1 MKQILLAED
10 STRIASF
17 ISKGLEA
24 HGYSVSHVG
33 DGAVVIPALNKG
45 SFDLLVLDIGLPN
58 KDGLAILEELRGTGN
73 EIPVIVLTARDSIDA
88 TLASF
93 QGGADDFMPKP
104 FSFDELL
111 ARIERRIRTT
121 IPNSSKSSSSF
132 LSAGS
137 VTLDLLTRH
146 VLSDGQDIELTARE
160 FKILELLLINAGQIL
175 SREQLLSRVWGL
187 DHDPESN
194 VVDVYIRYLR
204 QKLGFDSIETV
215 RGRGYR
221 FRTK

>member
-17 ISKGLEA
+17 ISKGLA
-24 HGYSVSHVG
+24 AQGYSVCHVA
-33 DGAVVIPALNKG
+33 DGAAVIPAVNKG

-58 KDGLAILEELRGTGN
+58 KDGLSILEELRGTGN
-73 EIPVIVLTARDSIDA
+73 EIPILVLTALDSVDA

-93 QGGADDFMPKP
+93 HGGADDFMSKP

-121 IPNSSKSSSSF
+121 IPNSYVSANSI

-146 VLSDGQDIELTARE
+146 VLSNGQEIELTARE
-160 FKILELLLINAGQIL
+160 FKMLELFLINADQIL

-204 QKLGFDSIETV
+204 KKLGFESIETV

>member
-17 ISKGLEA
+17 ISKGLA
-24 HGYSVSHVG
+24 AQGYSVSHVA
-33 DGAVVIPALNKG
+33 DGAAVVPAINTG

-58 KDGLAILEELRGTGN
+58 KDGLSILEELRGTGN
-73 EIPVIVLTARDSIDA
+73 EIPVLVLTALDSVDA

-93 QGGADDFMPKP
+93 QGGADDFMSKP

-121 IPNSSKSSSSF
+121 IPNSFVSASSA

-137 VTLDLLTRH
+137 ITLDLLTRH
-146 VLSDGQDIELTARE
+146 VFSNGQEIELTARE
-160 FKILELLLINAGQIL
+160 FKMLELFIINADQIL

-204 QKLGFDSIETV
+204 QKLGFESIETV

-221 FRTK
+221 LRTK